1 MYRFSKHFLQQMQ
14 LRKISMA
21 EIEDGLN
28 HPQQKVSEDQL
39 TVYQKVI
46 RENNKSFLLRI
57 FVNELK
63 QPPMAVTVYKTTKI
77 DKYLNG

>member
-1 MYRFSKHFLQQMQ
+1 MQ

-77 DKYLNG
+77 DKYLNR

>member
-1 MYRFSKHFLQQMQ
+1 MV
-14 LRKISMA
+14 

-28 HPQQKVSEDQL
+28 HPQQKVLEDQF

-46 RENNKSFLLRI
+46 HENNQSFLPCI

-77 DKYLNG
+77 HKYLNR

>member
-77 DKYLNG
+77 DKYLNR